1 MLTGALLILAPL
13 FFGFALPLQNRRLM
27 TVIHYTVEALV
38 YFILALLGLGLGQ
51 MEGLTQQLGDMAIQ
65 VAALVGVL
73 LVANLAGLW
82 LFHRWQ
88 PMSVALEE
96 SAPRPGYQR
105 LFLAG
110 LKPLAAVAFGVLAGY
125 FLLPDLPLAE
135 DLATWSLMLLL
146 FLIGLQLRNAGLS
159 LRKLLMNRQ
168 GLGIALAMAGSSLLA
183 GLALTPL
190 LALPWHDALALA
202 SGFGWYSLSGI
213 VVGDAPRAGLGR
225 GGLSQ
230 RCDPRN
236 HRTGHHSAAD
246 CPPPG
251 DGHRLWRRHRHG
263 FHTPGYPQQRRA
275 GLRAGRHCLGLRTVV
290 PVSGFN
296 GGFPVFSLDFTVRRA
311 IWTKGGLVPIYYV
324 IQH

>member
-146 FLIGLQLRNAGLS
+146 FLIGLQLRNAGFS

-213 VVGDAPRAGLGR
+213 VVGDALGPAWGGVAFLNDVIR
-225 GGLSQ
+225 EIIALAIIPLLIARRPAMAIGYGGATAMDFTLPVIRSSGGLP
-230 RCDPRN
+230 C
-236 HRTGHHSAAD
+236 
-246 CPPPG
+246 
-251 DGHRLWRRHRHG
+251 
-263 FHTPGYPQQRRA
+263 
-275 GLRAGRHCLGLRTVV
+275 V
-290 PVSGFN
+290 PVAIASGFVLS
-296 GGFPVFSLDFTVRRA
+296 FLSPVLMGVFLSFN
-311 IWTKGGLVPIYYV
+311 
-324 IQH
+324 